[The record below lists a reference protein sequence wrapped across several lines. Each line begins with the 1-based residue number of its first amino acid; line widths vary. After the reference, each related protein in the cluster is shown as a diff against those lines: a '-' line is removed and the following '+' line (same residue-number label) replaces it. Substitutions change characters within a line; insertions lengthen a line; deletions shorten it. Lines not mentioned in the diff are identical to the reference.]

1 MKELVIATANPG
13 KLQEIEESLRG
24 VGAKLL
30 SLRDFS
36 YLSPIEEDGMT
47 FRENAVKKARIVAH
61 RTGMLTIA
69 DDSGLEVD
77 FLAGAPGIYSS
88 RFAGETASDADNNRK
103 LLQFLK
109 DVPASQRGALFRC
122 VIAMTDLQGREA
134 WVEGRCRGVIAREER
149 GENGF
154 GYDPLF
160 LLPELGK
167 TLAELSLEEKN
178 KVSHRGKALAALK
191 EVLRN
196 FL

>member
-1 MKELVIATANPG
+1 MKEIVIATANPG

-30 SLRDFS
+30 SLKDFS
-36 YLSPIEEDGMT
+36 YLPPIEEDGTT
-47 FRENAVKKARIVAH
+47 FRENAVKKARIVTH

-77 FLAGAPGIYSS
+77 FLSGAPGIYSS

-122 VIAMTDLQGREA
+122 VIAVIDPRGREA

-178 KVSHRGKALAALK
+178 KVSHRGKALTALK
-191 EVLRN
+191 EVLRD